1 MYDTLIPRRGKAVI
15 DSFAFGTMQ
24 IDGRQYTSDLIIYPD
39 GTVQDGW
46 WRKKGHSLSL
56 PDIVGLLDKKPNA
69 IIVGTG
75 VNGRMKPD
83 EHLHAYLEEKGI
95 EFLVGD
101 NEVAVKWYNE
111 LKASGK
117 VGACFH
123 LSC

>member
-1 MYDTLIPRRGKAVI
+1 MI

-24 IDGRQYTSDLIIYPD
+24 IDGKQYTSDLIIYPD

-46 WRKKGHSLSL
+46 WRARGHSLCL
-56 PDIVGLLDKKPNA
+56 DDISGLLEKKPNV

-83 EHLHAYLEEKGI
+83 AHLDAYLEEQGI

-111 LKASGK
+111 LKASGN
-117 VGACFH
+117 VSACFH

>member
-1 MYDTLIPRRGKAVI
+1 MI

-46 WRKKGHSLSL
+46 WRKRGHSLSL
-56 PDIVGLLDKKPNA
+56 ADIADLLEKKPKV
-69 IIVGTG
+69 IIAGTG

-83 EHLHAYLEEKGI
+83 AHVHAYLEEQDI

-101 NEVAVKWYNE
+101 NDVAVKWYNE
-111 LKASGK
+111 LKVSGS

>member
-1 MYDTLIPRRGKAVI
+1 MI
-15 DSFAFGTMQ
+15 DSFSFGTMQ

-46 WRKKGHSLSL
+46 WRVKGHSLSL
-56 PDIVGLLDKKPNA
+56 PDIAGLLDKKPNV

-83 EHLHAYLEEKGI
+83 EHLYSYLEEKGI

-111 LKASGK
+111 LKASGN
-117 VGACFH
+117 VGACIH
-123 LSC
+123 LFC